1 MDNGAAEADQV
12 VRLVLQGSVFLLK
25 VSGSAS
31 MEIMKFLSAAASD
44 NSKSSGKIRLK
55 NLLQSGSEL
64 KVFTLQ
70 GDENFREF
78 ASASR
83 KYGVIYSVVKRDSED
98 KQNGIYDIMVKAED
112 AAKINRIIERYGLVE
127 VKGNAQAVEADEN
140 KAQFESV
147 ADIRELLSKMLQ
159 PSDQQNPE
167 LAPEEIG
174 YLSGASSVASR
185 RVGNLPDNE
194 RTSVVQELKDSAEN
208 KMPGDGIANLM
219 NLMLQYDE
227 ESEDKNKEGRT
238 EMMTGDDHPVSFERN
253 EQEGEA

>member
-1 MDNGAAEADQV
+1 MDDGAAEADQV

-25 VSGSAS
+25 VSGAAS
-31 MEIMKFLSAAASD
+31 MEIMKFLAAATSD

-112 AAKINRIIERYGLVE
+112 AAKINRIIERYGLIE
-127 VKGNAQAVEADEN
+127 VKGEAQAVEAEKDE
-140 KAQFESV
+140 AQF
-147 ADIRELLSKMLQ
+147 
-159 PSDQQNPE
+159 
-167 LAPEEIG
+167 G
-174 YLSGASSVASR
+174 C
-185 RVGNLPDNE
+185 
-194 RTSVVQELKDSAEN
+194 
-208 KMPGDGIANLM
+208 
-219 NLMLQYDE
+219 
-227 ESEDKNKEGRT
+227 
-238 EMMTGDDHPVSFERN
+238 
-253 EQEGEA
+253 